1 MPIQS
6 NTAERYER
14 DAGPTKLI
22 AGAIGFAILLFIGL
36 TIVFGAWYTVDQT
49 QRAVLLRNGA
59 FVEVVQPGLHFKTPW
74 IESVY
79 KVDMQT
85 QNHSYGYDKVAG
97 KDTMEAY
104 SADQQP
110 AFLRVSVTLHVSPDK
125 VAEVYSRFG
134 GDIDAAVSRTITPH
148 VFERVKVVFGQ
159 YTAAKAIQN
168 RGQLNADAAASI
180 AQAIAY
186 DPVFAIESAQ
196 IENIS
201 FSPEYIKSVEARM
214 QAEVEVQRQQQNY
227 QQEKIKADI
236 AVTQATGR
244 AQSVLAEA
252 KARADATVLQGN
264 AEATAIKSKA
274 DALAQNANLVSYI
287 VAQGWDGK
295 LPSTMLPGSAL
306 PFIGIK

>member
-1 MPIQS
+1 MSTQT
-6 NTAERYER
+6 NAMYREQR
-14 DAGPTKLI
+14 GPFPLI
-22 AGAIGFAILLFIGL
+22 GAALGVGVAFLVGITVL
-36 TIVFGAWYTVDQT
+36 FGAWYTVDQT

-59 FVEVVQPGLHFKTPW
+59 FVAVVQPGLHFKTPW

-79 KVDMQT
+79 KIDMQT
-85 QNHSYGYDKVAG
+85 HNHSYGFDKNTG

-110 AFLRVSVTLHVSPDK
+110 AFLRVSVTLHIAPDK

-134 GDIDAAVSRTITPH
+134 GDMDAAISRTITPH

-252 KARADATVLQGN
+252 KAAADATVLRGN
-264 AEATAIKSKA
+264 AEATAIKVKSE
-274 DALAQNANLVSYI
+274 ALSQNQNLI
-287 VAQGWDGK
+287 AFTVAEKWTGA
-295 LPSTMLPGSAL
+295 LPTTMVPGSAL